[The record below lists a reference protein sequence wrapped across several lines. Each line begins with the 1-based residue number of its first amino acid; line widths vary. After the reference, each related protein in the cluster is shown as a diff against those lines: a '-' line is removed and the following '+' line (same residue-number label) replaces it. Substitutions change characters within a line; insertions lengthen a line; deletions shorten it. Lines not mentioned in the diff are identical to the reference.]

1 MQKNVSCFLVQF
13 SSRSRCLSTQEKFLK
28 LQTKYFWSY
37 KQLKLHCLGYFLFR
51 VWLVVMSPTGRFS
64 LTTFNF
70 MQTLL
75 ACLHVDAV
83 FMFTQGGYSTVEGTG
98 PVVVTVKMAPSS
110 GILGNPVQVK
120 VQTVP
125 TGNAI
130 GEYGSD

>member
-1 MQKNVSCFLVQF
+1 MLPKILAKPSIDL
-13 SSRSRCLSTQEKFLK
+13 LK
-28 LQTKYFWSY
+28 LNW
-37 KQLKLHCLGYFLFR
+37 
-51 VWLVVMSPTGRFS
+51 P
-64 LTTFNF
+64 FNF

-83 FMFTQGGYSTVEGTG
+83 FMFTQGGYCTVEGTG
-98 PVVVTVKMAPSS
+98 PLVVTVKMAPSS

-125 TGNAI
+125 AGDAV